1 MSRWNRQPI
10 PITNPLEKEPVPI
23 ARDAAVA
30 SVGVGDGRMIPL
42 LILDTSRRPDIETM
56 ILAHEHAGPGDVM
69 SVWSIPSRFDT
80 SHVSLILMQTK
91 PSRCVI
97 ILKFNVADQGGVVDQ
112 IVQAQGVYIQPGRV
126 GDRLGTTLDK
136 GKILVEVPSKEFKSE
151 WDRIFRKQLRKKFRK
166 EGLSRQEAKTAA
178 DGFMK
183 EWRQFGSI
191 RMKQAPPS
199 DGG

>member
-1 MSRWNRQPI
+1 
-10 PITNPLEKEPVPI
+10 
-23 ARDAAVA
+23 
-30 SVGVGDGRMIPL
+30 
-42 LILDTSRRPDIETM
+42 M

-80 SHVSLILMQTK
+80 SHVSLILVQTK

-126 GDRLGTTLDK
+126 GDRLVTTLDK

-151 WDRIFRKQLRKKFRK
+151 WEGIFRKQLRKKFRK
-166 EGLSRQEAKTAA
+166 EGLSRQEAKNAA

-191 RMKQAPPS
+191 RMRQPPPS
-199 DGG
+199 DDSEVTKH